1 MIKKIKKKINLI
13 LFLILLSILTVF
25 MAKAAMK
32 YLYPLKY
39 KEYVF
44 KYSSLYDNLDPYLVF
59 SVIKAESCFDTNA
72 TSHKN
77 ARGLMQITDD
87 TSVWIAEKMKIE
99 NFKVENLYDPETNI
113 KMGCWYL
120 NNLMKEFMYED
131 GVYIQSE
138 EESERKKLVLAA
150 YNAGR
155 GNVAL
160 WLKDRKLSSSGRTLE
175 NIPFK
180 ETKRYVEKVQKYHL
194 LYRSLYAGDLKSKF
208 LVLCYEDLKF
218 IVFE

>member
-1 MIKKIKKKINLI
+1 VVAFVAKKIKKRIKTFLFLVFLLI
-13 LFLILLSILTVF
+13 LIVYA
-25 MAKAAMK
+25 AKAAVK

-44 KYSSLYDNLDPYLVF
+44 EYSSLYDNLDPFLVF
-59 SVIKAESCFDTNA
+59 SVIKAESGFNPNA

-87 TSVWIAEKMKIE
+87 TSIWIAEKMKIE
-99 NFKVENLYDPETNI
+99 NFKVEDLYDPKTNI

-120 NNLMKEFMYED
+120 NNLMDEFMYEN
-131 GVYIQSE
+131 GVYISE
-138 EESERKKLVLAA
+138 EESERRKMVLAA

-160 WLKDRKLSSSGRTLE
+160 WLKDKKFSSSGRTLE
-175 NIPFK
+175 VIPFE
-180 ETKRYVEKVQKYHL
+180 ETKKYVEKVQNYYIIYQK
-194 LYRSLYAGDLKSKF
+194 LYNEDSL
-208 LVLCYEDLKF
+208 E
-218 IVFE
+218 